1 MYRFRFLT
9 VVLLAILGLF
19 FCTAAF
25 GGVVILSEGKHYR
38 SSRRQK
44 TTENKTKMYVGDKGV
59 RTENFVMN
67 KDAPSMSMVYRYNSG
82 DDFLLV
88 LHHRGKFYQKMD
100 REDLEE
106 MGKKAEKT
114 RGKMEGAMKD
124 APPEVR
130 KRYEKAMGKKDEQEE
145 SQKKVE
151 LKKVETD
158 VKVGDW
164 NCDKYEAYRDGNK
177 ISEVWATEFADLSE
191 DDYEMLANMMDFM
204 EKMNEATRSFR
215 KGKDDKPINRER
227 FFKKG
232 VYPVKSISYSNG
244 KKTNEW
250 HLKKLEEKDIS
261 PSLFEVPEGY
271 ELRESQFQKR

>member
-1 MYRFRFLT
+1 MYRVRFLT
-9 VVLLAILGLF
+9 VGLLTVLGLF

-25 GGVVILSEGKHYR
+25 GGVVILSEGKQYR
-38 SSRRQK
+38 SSRKQK
-44 TTENKTKMYVGDKGV
+44 TMETKTKTYIGEKGV

-82 DDFLLV
+82 DDFLLI

-106 MGKKAEKT
+106 MEKKAEET

-130 KRYEKAMGKKDEQEE
+130 KRYEKQMGKKGKQEE
-145 SQKKVE
+145 SEQKVE

-164 NCDKYEAYRDGNK
+164 SCDKYEGYRDGDK
-177 ISEVWATEFADLSE
+177 ISEVWVTEVAGLSE
-191 DDYEMLANMMDFM
+191 DDYEMLSNMMDFM
-204 EKMNEATRSFR
+204 EKMNEVSRSFQ
-215 KGKDDKPINRER
+215 KGKGDKPINQGR
-227 FFKKG
+227 FLKKG
-232 VYPVKSISYSNG
+232 VYPVKWINYSNG
-244 KKTNEW
+244 KKTNESR
-250 HLKKLEEKDIS
+250 LKKLEEKDIS
-261 PSLFEVPEGY
+261 SSRFEVPKGY
-271 ELRESQFQKR
+271 EKRENQFQKR